1 MEELISIIIPVY
13 NVESYISKCIESV
26 LNQTYKEFEIIIVDD
41 GSPDNS
47 IKIAQKYADIDKR
60 ITIIRKENG
69 GLSDARNAGMQEAKG
84 KYIYFLD
91 SDDYIEDILLEKVI
105 NCAEKNN
112 SDVIIFGYFVDYV
125 DDKGSVKYTNNVFLN
140 TTELEVK
147 YEGSFIVDNNL
158 LAMLGYA
165 WNKFYKRD
173 YLINNNIKF
182 EKGVSLIEDILFNEL
197 ALTKSKNIFILKNQ
211 LYHYT
216 HRDISTLSTTFYKDS
231 YKLQIK
237 SIKARENILKYWNI
251 KEEIVRKIISK
262 QQIESIR
269 FCCSN
274 MFYYKN
280 DLTLM
285 EKYKYIKYMLY
296 DENTKVRIQQFVPL
310 SIEQKIMKIIIKRKV
325 SFIIALI
332 YYINS
337 RKYL

>member
-13 NVESYISKCIESV
+13 NVELYISKCIESV
-26 LNQTYKEFEIIIVDD
+26 LNQTYKSFEVIIVDD

-60 ITIIRKENG
+60 IRIITKENG
-69 GLSDARNAGMQEAKG
+69 GLSDARNVGINQAKG

-91 SDDYIEDILLEKVI
+91 SDDYIEDNLLEKVV
-105 NCAEKNN
+105 NYAEQNN

-125 DDKGSVKYTNNVFLN
+125 DDKGLVKYTNNVFLDSI
-140 TTELEVK
+140 ESEVK
-147 YEGSFIVDNNL
+147 YEDSFTIDNNL

-165 WNKFYKRD
+165 WNKFYKRE

-197 ALTKSKNIFILKNQ
+197 ALTKSKNIFILKDQ
-211 LYHYT
+211 LYHYI
-216 HRDISTLSTTFYKDS
+216 HRDRSTLSTTFYKDS
-231 YKLQIK
+231 YKLQVK
-237 SIKARENILKYWNI
+237 SIKARENILKHWNI
-251 KEEIVRKIISK
+251 KDEIIQNIISK
-262 QQIESIR
+262 QQTEAIR

-280 DLTLM
+280 NLTLI
-285 EKYKYIKYMLY
+285 EKYKYIKFMLD
-296 DENTKVRIQQFVPL
+296 DENTKTRIQQFMPI
-310 SIEQKIMKIIIKRKV
+310 SIEEKIMKIIIKRKV
-325 SFIIALI
+325 SIIIILI